1 VYCKLITGKPN
12 FSMPLNSPASTRF
25 LLALIVLPIL
35 AGCFPVIDRTLKVT
49 LAVEADGVVYEGS
62 GIQQIV
68 CYSAIPFLG
77 GMSTGGCHTKGEAVF
92 VMIGDSGPLFIPLLI
107 DYEESISRGRP
118 YGNPRPTRWTIP
130 MNSVSTKMPA
140 LYRFANLN
148 DVTTLEAVDPN
159 DFAATYGPGVSY
171 KSITVEQ
178 IRWGRVTRGK
188 VIKVLPVLND
198 YIRPR
203 EGYIRFHNNNPR
215 LFSTVAGQTSPYEFL
230 GPQQ

>member
-1 VYCKLITGKPN
+1 LKTSL
-12 FSMPLNSPASTRF
+12 ATRF

-68 CYSAIPFLG
+68 CYSAIPFLR

-92 VMIGDSGPLFIPLLI
+92 VMIGDRGPLFMPLLI
-107 DYEESISRGRP
+107 DYEESISKGRP
-118 YGNPRPTRWTIP
+118 NGNPRPTRWTIP
-130 MNSVSTKMPA
+130 MNPVPTKMPG
-140 LYRFANLN
+140 LFRFADLN
-148 DVTTLEAVDPN
+148 DVTTLDSVDPN

-178 IRWGRVTRGK
+178 IRWGRVTRGE

-198 YIRPR
+198 YIIPR
-203 EGYIRFHNNNPR
+203 EGYRQFSRGNPE
-215 LFSTVAGQTSPYEFL
+215 LFGQWQGNMSPYNFL
-230 GPQQ
+230 GPQK

>member
-1 VYCKLITGKPN
+1 
-12 FSMPLNSPASTRF
+12 MPLKPPSSIPF
-25 LLALIVLPIL
+25 LFALIVVPIL

-92 VMIGDSGPLFIPLLI
+92 VMIGDRGPLFMPLLMG
-107 DYEESISRGRP
+107 YEEDISKGRP

-130 MNSVSTKMPA
+130 MNPEPTKMPG
-140 LYRFANLN
+140 LFRFADLN
-148 DVTTLEAVDPN
+148 DVTTLDAVDPN
-159 DFAATYGPGVSY
+159 DFAATYGRGVSY

-178 IRWGRVTRGK
+178 IRWGRVTRGE

-198 YIRPR
+198 YILPGGDERQ
-203 EGYIRFHNNNPR
+203 
-215 LFSTVAGQTSPYEFL
+215 FSYGHPELLGPWQGRISPSNFL
-230 GPQQ
+230 GPPK